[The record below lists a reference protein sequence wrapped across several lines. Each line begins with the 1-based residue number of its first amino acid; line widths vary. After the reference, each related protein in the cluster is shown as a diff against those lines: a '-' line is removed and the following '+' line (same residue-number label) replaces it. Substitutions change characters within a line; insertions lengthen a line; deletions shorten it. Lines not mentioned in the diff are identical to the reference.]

1 MWFYYTQF
9 ILEIMEEGQYHNF
22 CSKNLNIVEIR
33 HLEKNIVFI
42 SITAGCGHFKVQKI
56 PPQQTQKMVLY
67 IRHTCIVNLHDGKFI
82 IMKNIHAM

>member
-1 MWFYYTQF
+1 MPQNSQ
-9 ILEIMEEGQYHNF
+9 ILDF
-22 CSKNLNIVEIR
+22 SSKR
-33 HLEKNIVFI
+33 
-42 SITAGCGHFKVQKI
+42 CDHFKVQKI

>member
-1 MWFYYTQF
+1 MPQNS
-9 ILEIMEEGQYHNF
+9 Q
-22 CSKNLNIVEIR
+22 
-33 HLEKNIVFI
+33 IVFI